1 MNCCLSLQART
12 NEKPGSLLPL
22 GLSSI
27 SVFFETQ
34 LAQDQG
40 SAAPYHKQGRAG
52 RESPGPVLS
61 SLLAMT
67 PSCLS
72 PSGLAILS
80 YSKRIH
86 YSPRLA
92 SFPTVLSINI
102 FVSIGP
108 VLGSL
113 SGGIVS
119 FSCPYCSVLSES
131 TYKVFLKASAL

>member
-12 NEKPGSLLPL
+12 NEPGSLLPL

-67 PSCLS
+67 PSCQ

-102 FVSIGP
+102 FVSVGP
-108 VLGSL
+108 VLG
-113 SGGIVS
+113 
-119 FSCPYCSVLSES
+119 FFPYC
-131 TYKVFLKASAL
+131 F